1 MVKLKNIAIF
11 LQHEVVPSW
20 QISDTQVQR
29 LRDGLPGVA
38 VNACRS
44 EDAFLDA
51 LQAADCAMVWR
62 LKQEWLEIASHLK
75 ILSTPAAGRDYF
87 KITPP
92 AGLRMMYGRFH
103 GVLIGETVLGFL
115 LGMCRGILPAVTQY
129 ADQAWPR
136 TQLAAEMRPLRGS
149 TVTILG
155 YGNIG
160 RHIEKL
166 LLPMGVNVIGVRH
179 SAGKGCIGLEGLDD
193 VLPDTDH
200 LVIALPG
207 TEENRHFVGGAMLAK
222 LPRHA
227 TVVNIGRG
235 IVLDQ
240 DALADALERGSISAA
255 CLDVFEEEPLP
266 LESRLRRCP
275 RLWRM
280 PHASAI
286 SPNYLDLYIDDFLLQ
301 LKDITEQ

>member
-1 MVKLKNIAIF
+1 MEKLSNIAVF
-11 LQHEVVPSW
+11 LQHDVVPSW
-20 QISDTQVQR
+20 QISDRQAQR
-29 LRDGLPGVA
+29 LRDSLPGVA
-38 VNACRS
+38 VNVCRS
-44 EDAFLDA
+44 EAAFLEA
-51 LQAADCAMVWR
+51 LPQADCTMVWR
-62 LKQEWLEIASHLK
+62 FKQEWLERASRLK
-75 ILSTPAAGRDYF
+75 LLSTPAAGRDYF

-92 AGLRMMYGRFH
+92 AGLRMMYGQFH
-103 GVLIGETVLGFL
+103 GILISETVLGFL
-115 LGMCRGILPAVTQY
+115 LGMCRGILPAVTQL
-129 ADQAWPR
+129 AKEEWPR
-136 TQLAAEMRPLRGS
+136 PQLAAEMRPLRGS

-166 LLPMGVNVIGVRH
+166 LLPLGVNVIGVRH
-179 SAGKGCIGLEGLDD
+179 RAGQGCVGLEELDS
-193 VLPDTDH
+193 VLPKTDH

-207 TEENRHFVGGAMLAK
+207 TDENRHFVDKAMLAK

-235 IVLDQ
+235 MVLDQ
-240 DALADALERGSISAA
+240 EALVDALEQGKLSAA

-266 LESRLRRCP
+266 METRLRCCQ

-286 SPNYLDLYIDDFLLQ
+286 SPDYLDLYIDDFLRQ
-301 LKDITEQ
+301 L